1 MRASEQ
7 TARLI
12 EGLRKEDPAAQ
23 EEFLR
28 HYAPMVFGWI
38 ARLTRNEMDAEELTQ
53 DTLLRAMRYA
63 HSFDPSKAS
72 LETWLS
78 RIAYRLT
85 LNRLRIAPTD
95 TISIDDAPAA
105 MTKVDARLVASAF
118 QDTDAQA
125 IDLLEQ
131 AIDHLTPL
139 EQTLITLFYYD
150 ELPLKEIAYVVD
162 APPGTIA
169 TRLHRIR
176 KKLYLLIQKL
186 RQL

>member
-1 MRASEQ
+1 MKASEQ

-12 EGLRKEDPAAQ
+12 QGLRKAEAAAQ

-28 HYAPMVFGWI
+28 LYAPMVFQWI
-38 ARLTRNEMDAEELTQ
+38 VRLTRNELDAEELTQ
-53 DTLLRAMRYA
+53 DTLLRAMRHA
-63 HSFDPSKAS
+63 DSFDASKAS
-72 LETWLS
+72 LETWLN

-85 LNRLRIAPTD
+85 LNRLRQTSAATV
-95 TISIDDAPAA
+95 SIDEVPVAVSDA
-105 MTKVDARLVASAF
+105 DARLMASAF
-118 QDTDAQA
+118 QNTDTQT

-131 AIDHLTPL
+131 AIDRLPPD

-150 ELPLKEIAYVVD
+150 DLPLKEIAYVAD

-176 KKLYLLIQKL
+176 KKLYLIIQKL
-186 RQL
+186 RQQ